1 VCTTRAGGV
10 SGEPYD
16 SLNLGTHV
24 GDDPQH
30 VQRNR
35 ALLQGALGLGTRVVF
50 MEQVHGTR
58 ILELSSQ
65 MPDGFQADGCTT
77 TAVGVAC
84 TVMVADCLPILLCD
98 LEGTRVAAMHAGWRG
113 LLGKVGAP
121 ERGGGSYGVVEHTYM
136 HFVSTANAKPAYE
149 DPKIIAWL
157 GPCIG
162 PKAFEVGPEVRA
174 SFVSAN
180 PQAAQCFT
188 ALPADKWL
196 ADLAG
201 LARLRLRALGVH
213 AIYGNDGSS
222 AWCTVSN
229 PSSFFSHRRDRV
241 SGRQA
246 ACIWLE

>member
-35 ALLQGALGLGTRVVF
+35 ALLQGALGTRVVF
-50 MEQVHGTR
+50 MEQMHGTR
-58 ILELSSQ
+58 ILELSNQTLDS
-65 MPDGFQADGCTT
+65 FQADGCTT

-84 TVMVADCLPILLCD
+84 AVMVADCLPILLCN
-98 LEGTRVAAMHAGWRG
+98 LEGTRVAAVHAGWRG

-121 ERGGGSYGVVEHTYM
+121 GRGGGSLGVVEQTYV
-136 HFVSTANAKPAYE
+136 HFVSEAQAERAYAI
-149 DPKIIAWL
+149 PKIIAWL

-162 PKAFEVGPEVRA
+162 PMAFEVGSEVRA
-174 SFVSAN
+174 AFVGAD

-188 ALPADKWL
+188 VLPASKWL